1 MSAELKFALI
11 GAGVM
16 GKAHAIA
23 LRSVATVFPDVP
35 APVREILADVDGS
48 RAQQHAKAWGFR
60 HATDDWLSACLA
72 PEVDV
77 VGICTPNHLHK
88 EMVLA
93 AIGAGKHVYCEKPL
107 GLYGAEAASMYLAAR
122 DAGAKT
128 AVGFNYACNP
138 MIRLARSI
146 IEAGEL
152 GDPVNFVGSFE
163 EDYLG
168 DPQAPFGWRCARST
182 AGSGALN
189 DLGSHLI
196 HLAHFLVGRL
206 ESVYGNLTTVYRRR
220 PDPNGSVWREVENED
235 MAQVLLRFESSMPG
249 TFEISR
255 VATGR
260 KSGLSFRLTA
270 SRGSLEFDQ
279 VRMNELRVYRA
290 ADRSGQ
296 AGYQTILAGPEHA
309 DYENFCP
316 APGHGLGIND
326 LKVIELRNVLAGIA
340 HDRAIEA
347 DFEEGW
353 RVQAVIDAIEESHR
367 NRCWTSP
374 ATTPLLAVPATG
386 DGQGTAVHSRGR

>member
-1 MSAELKFALI
+1 
-11 GAGVM
+11 
-16 GKAHAIA
+16 
-23 LRSVATVFPDVP
+23 
-35 APVREILADVDGS
+35 
-48 RAQQHAKAWGFR
+48 
-60 HATDDWLSACLA
+60 
-72 PEVDV
+72 
-77 VGICTPNHLHK
+77 
-88 EMVLA
+88 
-93 AIGAGKHVYCEKPL
+93 
-107 GLYGAEAASMYLAAR
+107 
-122 DAGAKT
+122 
-128 AVGFNYACNP
+128 

-146 IEAGEL
+146 VEAGEL

-163 EDYLG
+163 EDYLD

-182 AGSGALN
+182 GGSGALN

-206 ESVYGNLTTVYRRR
+206 ASVYGNLTTVYRQR
-220 PDPNGSVWREVENED
+220 PDPNGGVWREVENED
-235 MAQVLLRFESSMPG
+235 MAQVLLQFESGMPG

-326 LKVIELRNVLAGIA
+326 LKVIEMRNVLAGIA

-353 RVQAVIDAIEESHR
+353 RVQAVIDAIEESDR
-367 NRCWTSP
+367 SRCWTSP

-386 DGQGTAVHSRGR
+386 DGQGTAVHSRGQ

>member
-1 MSAELKFALI
+1 
-11 GAGVM
+11 M

-23 LRSVATVFPDVP
+23 LSSVATVFPDVP
-35 APVREILADVDGS
+35 APFREILVDSHMS
-48 RAQQHAKAWGFR
+48 RAQKHAKAWGFHR
-60 HATDDWLSACLA
+60 ATDNWLSACQA
-72 PEVDV
+72 PEVEV
-77 VGICTPNHLHK
+77 VDICTPNHLHS
-88 EMVLA
+88 EMALA
-93 AIGAGKHVYCEKPL
+93 AIAAGKHVYCEKPL
-107 GLYGAEAASMYLAAR
+107 GLDGAEAASLVLAAR
-122 DAGAKT
+122 EAGVKT

-146 IEAGEL
+146 IDSGEL
-152 GDPVNFVGSFE
+152 GELVNFRGSYQ
-163 EDYLG
+163 EDYLS
-168 DPQAPFGWRCARST
+168 DPQAPFGWRCARSM

-196 HLAHFLVGRL
+196 HLAHLLVGRL
-206 ESVYGNLTTVYRRR
+206 ERIYGNLTTVYGQRR
-220 PDPNGSVWREVENED
+220 DPNGSGWREVENED
-235 MAQVLLRFESSMPG
+235 MAQVLVQFGSGMPG

-260 KSGLSFRLTA
+260 KCGLSFRLTA

-279 VRMNELRVYRA
+279 ERMNELRVYQA
-290 ADRSGQ
+290 AGRSGQ
-296 AGYQTILAGPEHA
+296 AGYKTILAGPEHV

-353 RVQAVIDAIEESHR
+353 RVQAAIDAIEASDK

-374 ATTPLLAVPATG
+374 APTPLLPVPATG
-386 DGQGTAVHSRGR
+386 DGQKTAKQSRGQ